1 MPDDGICVDCG
12 SDHLEPADNTDEFA
26 AQMAEYF
33 AKREQLVGFYKKCGT
48 LIDFELKQGYDSY
61 DVLKREIQHNI
72 KH

>member
-1 MPDDGICVDCG
+1 
-12 SDHLEPADNTDEFA
+12 
-26 AQMAEYF
+26 MAEYF

-48 LIDFELKQGYDSY
+48 LIDFELKNGYESY